1 MLERLNDFLLD
12 KVKIGHVVSVL
23 IDEAQ
28 NLSDDT
34 LEGVRLLSNMETD
47 REKLLQIIL
56 VGQPELDVKL
66 HAARSGS

>member
-1 MLERLNDFLLD
+1 MLERLNDFLLE

-47 REKLLQIIL
+47 REKLLQSFSSAN
-56 VGQPELDVKL
+56 P
-66 HAARSGS
+66 SWM